1 MKWLKRAMKKG
12 KQDIGL
18 TSDGIIFHRVY
29 AGFHVDLYTL
39 INIRKKHYSSFP
51 SSHVMTNK
59 TNISPKS
66 CGETF
71 GYRLTGLQR
80 FARSPTVHSISPLC
94 IPSSLNSPI
103 CILQHSHE
111 NISNA

>member
-29 AGFHVDLYTL
+29 AVFHVDLYTL

-51 SSHVMTNK
+51 SSHVITNK
-59 TNISPKS
+59 TNISHQSCVRDIWLQTNGFTTFCKISYSILHLSILYPK
-66 CGETF
+66 
-71 GYRLTGLQR
+71 
-80 FARSPTVHSISPLC
+80 
-94 IPSSLNSPI
+94 
-103 CILQHSHE
+103 
-111 NISNA
+111 